1 MFGKT
6 FSRGYFRA
14 GFYGYFRGYVPLLSA
29 PGTVN
34 VAIKTPR
41 VIGSKKTASIYG
53 NYKLAQV
60 AISLKV
66 LQGEK

>member
-34 VAIKTPR
+34 VAIKTPK
-41 VIGSKKTASIYG
+41 VIGSKKTASISG
-53 NYKLAQV
+53 NYK
-60 AISLKV
+60 
-66 LQGEK
+66 